1 MPENTSNTGSLQI
14 QFFRLSPVYTCN
26 TVDHKTVNTKL
37 DIALAV
43 YKFLFKLVVFSF
55 NQLKP
60 NEYELF
66 TLVYTF
72 QLCAAH

>member
-1 MPENTSNTGSLQI
+1 
-14 QFFRLSPVYTCN
+14 
-26 TVDHKTVNTKL
+26 VDHKTVNTKL

-43 YKFLFKLVVFSF
+43 YKVLFKLVVFLF